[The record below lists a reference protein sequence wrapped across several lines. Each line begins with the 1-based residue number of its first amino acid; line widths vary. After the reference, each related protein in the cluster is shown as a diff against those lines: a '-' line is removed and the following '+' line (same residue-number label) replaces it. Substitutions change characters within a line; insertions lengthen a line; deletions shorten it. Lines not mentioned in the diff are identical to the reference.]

1 MKAKNKMFFKYC
13 SLIFLFLLNSLLFAQ
28 DINEQTFQDSLDVY
42 KKQIQLKNK
51 DFIDK
56 DIFGNPIS
64 EKEVEDFNNK
74 DREEQKEEAESY
86 LFGIELLIFA
96 SPIYLPIKLL
106 EDDYSETFY
115 YQKYPFENGDGLTE
129 FDGKKWMGNFT
140 LSSQYVNKEAV
151 GYKLN
156 SSFKIFRFSI
166 DPTYSYYNFP
176 NKNNNISNFNTTIK
190 ITFAQN
196 RFINFRTGFGYSHF
210 ETDSKFDGINWI
222 YEICLFQKP
231 FNFNL
236 DYNLTCYDL
245 ESDEK
250 VKFNNDFNI
259 NFGYFF
265 KRINIKL
272 GYRWHKIG
280 EEKLN
285 GPEISSSIWF

>member
-1 MKAKNKMFFKYC
+1 MKYC
-13 SLIFLFLLNSLLFAQ
+13 LLIFLFLLNSLLFAQ
-28 DINEQTFQDSLDVY
+28 DINKQTFQDSSDVY

-51 DFIDK
+51 NFIDK
-56 DIFGNPIS
+56 DSFGKPIS
-64 EKEVEDFNNK
+64 KKEVEDFNNK
-74 DREEQKEEAESY
+74 DKEDQKEEAESY
-86 LFGIELLIFA
+86 ILGIGLSIFA

-115 YQKYPFENGDGLTE
+115 YQSYPFENGDGLTE

-140 LSSQYVNKEAV
+140 LSYQYVNNKAV

-156 SSFKIFRFSI
+156 SSFRIFRFSI

-176 NKNNNISNFNTTIK
+176 DKDNISKFSTTIK

-196 RFINFRTGFGYSHF
+196 QFINFRTGFGYSHF

-231 FNFNL
+231 FNLKLNFNS
-236 DYNLTCYDL
+236 TAYDFQ
-245 ESDEK
+245 SEK
-250 VKFNNDFNI
+250 GVKFSNDFNI
-259 NFGYFF
+259 GFGYFF

-272 GYRWHKIG
+272 AYRWHKIG
-280 EEKLN
+280 EETLN